1 MADALKEK
9 KRIYTFADYMTLPD
23 DELWEILDGVP
34 YNMAPPSLNHER
46 VSGELYYFF
55 KHYLRGKTCEVFSA
69 PFGVRFPKED
79 EPDEYVKDAL
89 MPDITVV
96 CDKKKLDDRGCRG
109 APDLIVEILSPSTA
123 KRDIKSKRQLYQ
135 NSGVKE
141 YWIVDPLH
149 KTLQVYKL
157 DDQGKYGFP
166 ETYGE
171 DDKIKVG
178 IFNNELE
185 IDLTTVFA
193 Y

>member
-34 YNMAPPSLNHER
+34 YNMAPPGLNHER

-69 PFGVRFPKED
+69 PFGVRFPEED

>member
-1 MADALKEK
+1 MADPLKKE
-9 KRIYTFADYMTLPD
+9 KRIYTFADYITWPD
-23 DELWEILDGVP
+23 DELWEIIDGVP
-34 YNMAPPSLNHER
+34 YNMTPPTLNHER
-46 VSGELYYFF
+46 VSGALFNKFYN
-55 KHYLRGKTCEVFSA
+55 YLEGKTCEVFSA

-79 EPDEYVKDAL
+79 EPDEYIKNAL

-123 KRDIKSKRQLYQ
+123 KRDIKAKRHLYQ
-135 NSGVKE
+135 RSGVKE
-141 YWIVDPLH
+141 YWIADPLH

-157 DDQGKYGFP
+157 DKEGKYGFP

-178 IFNNELE
+178 IFNDELE
-185 IDLTTVFA
+185 IELAKVFA